1 MQVLFKTSEETEKRI
16 EQLEYALNLNDN
28 KPAIFEQIFNELVD
42 KDINLKK
49 TENGILL
56 KVESLE

>member
-1 MQVLFKTSEETEKRI
+1 MQVLFKTSEESEKRM

>member
-1 MQVLFKTSEETEKRI
+1 MQVLFKTSEETEKRM